1 MFTTTESVG
10 FTAAATEAAY
20 VVAVA
25 AQPLNAEK
33 GVCDAARGLT
43 NSVLVS
49 LTFGSL
55 APTAAEQARAGGRS
69 MVVADHTGKRRVA
82 CCLRLPSQACLT
94 RLATSAAAS
103 RARCLTQRRRATRV
117 VSFPTAVKSPGAD
130 VALPSACKGFLT
142 DACLPVR
149 APGSGAS
156 LRCCLR

>member
-1 MFTTTESVG
+1 VFTTTESVG

-82 CCLRLPSQACLT
+82 CCLRLPSGLPDKTCHFCRSFSCALPDA
-94 RLATSAAAS
+94 ATKSDARGVIPDGGEES
-103 RARCLTQRRRATRV
+103 RCGRC
-117 VSFPTAVKSPGAD
+117 TAVRVQRVSH
-130 VALPSACKGFLT
+130 
-142 DACLPVR
+142 
-149 APGSGAS
+149 
-156 LRCCLR
+156 